1 MIVAK
6 LRLARWHF
14 SIGRLLGILSRGE
27 KRLWQSAVGV
37 HHTEQVLDVLIL
49 FLGWL
54 RFVLVELGNLFTPNL

>member
-1 MIVAK
+1 MIVAE
-6 LRLARWHF
+6 LRLAVT

-49 FLGWL
+49 FLGCL
-54 RFVLVELGNLFTPNL
+54 LFVLIEFGNLPAANF